1 MRKKI
6 LGATF
11 AIAIMA
17 VAGYNTYVSQT
28 KKSMSDLALANVEAL
43 AADGEG
49 GTPCPNPYDVYGFSL
64 KFNPRQGVFSVDI
77 EGYST
82 IANKKIK
89 VWDLGI
95 SGNATVTYEIADCSN
110 PAEGNCC
117 PASRIGEVK
126 IIGYTFN
133 D

>member
-82 IANKKIK
+82 IANKKNQGMG
-89 VWDLGI
+89 LG
-95 SGNATVTYEIADCSN
+95 Y
-110 PAEGNCC
+110 
-117 PASRIGEVK
+117 
-126 IIGYTFN
+126 
-133 D
+133 